1 MDFEYYALMNE
12 QSRTVFLQNL
22 KELLELPSPS
32 GYTDRVK
39 DWIIKR
45 IQSIASGHEI
55 RTYVNH
61 GIEIFVPGN
70 GGRIERGVCSHYD
83 TLGLYVASVGKDG
96 KIRPGKVGGYPWS
109 AVEGESVTIH
119 AYNGVDYTGTVL
131 FDKASTHIYGS
142 AYEKEPRTN
151 ETMWIRLD
159 EAATSEA
166 EVKALGIDMGAFV
179 SLRTHFEVTK
189 SGYLKGRHLDNKGGV
204 ALLLTLL
211 QELAEGQEKDLIH
224 PLRIILT
231 AGEEIGR
238 GALFVN
244 GLDELLI
251 VDNAVVGEGQQ
262 SEEDKVTI
270 CVRDS
275 TGPFN
280 PDLIKQLDRLAKE
293 NQIASVF
300 DIFKSYGS
308 DAELVTRRGE
318 NTKTAL
324 IGAGISASH
333 SYERTHLK
341 AFEETWKLLRHYVYS
356 G

>member
-1 MDFEYYALMNE
+1 MMRSMNE
-12 QSRTVFLQNL
+12 QSRTVFIQNL
-22 KELLELPSPS
+22 KELLDIPSPS
-32 GYTDRVK
+32 GYTDRAR
-39 DWIIKR
+39 DWLLQKIRGIT
-45 IQSIASGHEI
+45 SGYQI
-55 RTYVNH
+55 NTYANN
-61 GIEIFVPGN
+61 GIEVLIPGN
-70 GGRIERGVCSHYD
+70 GGRISRGVCSHYD

-96 KIRPGKVGGYPWS
+96 KIRPGKVGGYPWT

-119 AYNGVDYTGTVL
+119 AYGGQEYSGTVL

-159 EAATSEA
+159 EMAKSED
-166 EVKALGIDMGAFV
+166 EVRALGIDMGAFV
-179 SLRTHFEVTK
+179 SLRTHFEMTN

-211 QELAEGQEKDLIH
+211 QELAEGEEKQLVH

-238 GALFVN
+238 GALFVK
-244 GLDELLI
+244 GLEELLI
-251 VDNAVVGEGQQ
+251 VDNAVVGDGQQ
-262 SEEDKVTI
+262 SEENKVTI

-275 TGPFN
+275 TGPFD
-280 PDLIKQLDRLAKE
+280 PDLIKKLDLLAKQNE
-293 NQIASVF
+293 IASVF

-318 NTKTAL
+318 DTKTAL

-333 SYERTHLK
+333 SWERTHIK
-341 AFEETWKLLRHYVYS
+341 AFEETWKLLRAYVYS
-356 G
+356 H